1 MIAPVPRDLDHAR
14 ERIEA
19 IPTEERRDR
28 AFDTLSGGVIRLF
41 AQLNELEVAYR
52 AERAERIKLA
62 DEVARISARLA
73 PGAQGPQPIERL
85 RPPPRVRNGRPID

>member
-19 IPTEERRDR
+19 IPTDERRDR
-28 AFDTLSGGVIRLF
+28 AFDTLSGGMVRLF
-41 AQLNELEVAYR
+41 AQVVQLQAAYR
-52 AERAERIKLA
+52 GERAERIKLA

-73 PGAQGPQPIERL
+73 LQPVARL

>member
-1 MIAPVPRDLDHAR
+1 MIAPVPHDLDHAR
-14 ERIEA
+14 EQIEA
-19 IPTEERRDR
+19 ILTEERRDR

-62 DEVARISARLA
+62 DEVARISARLT
-73 PGAQGPQPIERL
+73 AQPVARL
-85 RPPPRVRNGRPID
+85 RPAPRVRNGRPID